1 MKSSK
6 RRRRAATLLSVL
18 MALSIAGCNSGGTNA
33 TDPADNSSK
42 IEDTAATETTVSTD
56 DSEAVSEDKKESQGV
71 TDVEESSTSNEVND
85 VVEDPL
91 KSDEKE
97 NDDIQDDNAEDV
109 ITEAANEKTEDSA
122 QSDNGNQE
130 ERDDGLT
137 PTMRNSINMLNHMT
151 SLTQRVNEEKGNQ
164 MFLESAYNSFD
175 NLYPNS
181 VDTKTQAQ
189 ITSLMDTIQGYRMI
203 SVKRERLE
211 YIYEQNRAQAL
222 RKAIPNPIG
231 LLSAVSSG
239 DPLKLAASVLY
250 MAIDSANSYQ
260 AATSQAD
267 LQFIKDGW
275 ELDDAESNELHNSTK
290 NALNYM
296 YNMVRDYDIVGDYAL
311 SKESV
316 EDFVTWS
323 SKPDSQLER
332 KISWFETNQKAYSE
346 FGPYWLE
353 LAKDY
358 YNYGDYEKCLDAV
371 NQYETKSTRIFRK
384 DIDYAKAL
392 PMAIVSAKETMND
405 EDYVKVASNYCAVIH
420 DNTKDE
426 DWTIRYFTAQIY
438 MDLYAIT
445 KDTKYLDEAY
455 KIARENV
462 VVLVDEQKSLNS
474 SYLADIVEV
483 NPGKDATKR
492 EKEEAKNYNKLIKE
506 ERKIALPP
514 VSEALYLNSDL
525 LFALAKERN
534 IDANE
539 QKRVEAILHENGE
552 NIFLTRALDDRFWF
566 NKETESLDENQLE
579 VSFEG
584 STFIIPASCITD
596 RSIIVA
602 TISGTNG
609 TTTLEDWKVENV
621 KRQKGSKDCSE
632 FSVTYK
638 SNTGDK
644 YKYKGGETVSIKV
657 VPVEEAPDEYMEFTY
672 NVVATKK
679 VVVKGVKFERVTK

>member
-6 RRRRAATLLSVL
+6 RRRRAATILSVL

-42 IEDTAATETTVSTD
+42 IEDTAAIETTVPTD
-56 DSEAVSEDKKESQGV
+56 DSEAVSEDEKESPGV
-71 TDVEESSTSNEVND
+71 TDAEESSTSNEVND
-85 VVEDPL
+85 VAEDSL

-97 NDDIQDDNAEDV
+97 NDDAQENNAEDV
-109 ITEAANEKTEDSA
+109 ITEAANEKTEESA

-203 SVKRERLE
+203 SVKRARLE

-332 KISWFETNQKAYSE
+332 KISWFESNQKTYSE

-358 YNYGDYEKCLDAV
+358 YNYEDYEKCFDAI
-371 NQYETKSTRIFRK
+371 NRYETKSTRIFRK
-384 DIDYAKAL
+384 DIDYANAL
-392 PMAIVSAKETMND
+392 PMAIVSAKEIMSSD
-405 EDYVKVASNYCAVIH
+405 DYVKVASNYCSVIH

-462 VVLVDEQKSLNS
+462 VVLVDEQKSLNH
-474 SYLADIVEV
+474 SYLTDIVEV
-483 NPGKDATKR
+483 KPGKDATKR
-492 EKEEAKNYNKLIKE
+492 EKEEAKNYNKLIRE

-525 LFALAKERN
+525 LFALAKERG

-584 STFIIPASCITD
+584 NTFIIPASCITD
-596 RSIIVA
+596 RSMIVA
-602 TISGTNG
+602 TISGTDG

-621 KRQKGSKDCSE
+621 KRPKGSKDCSE

-638 SNTGDK
+638 SNAGDK

-657 VPVEEAPDEYMEFTY
+657 VPVEESPDEYMEFTY

>member
-6 RRRRAATLLSVL
+6 RRRRATTIISIL
-18 MALSIAGCNSGGTNA
+18 MALSIAGCNNGGTNA
-33 TDPADNSSK
+33 TDPADNSSQVA
-42 IEDTAATETTVSTD
+42 DTAATEATVPTD
-56 DSEAVSEDKKESQGV
+56 ESEAIREDEKESQAV
-71 TDVEESSTSNEVND
+71 TDAGGSSTSNEVND
-85 VVEDPL
+85 VDEDSL
-91 KSDEKE
+91 KSDKKE
-97 NDDIQDDNAEDV
+97 NEDIQDNNTQDTV
-109 ITEAANEKTEDSA
+109 TETVNEKTEESA
-122 QSDNGNQE
+122 QADNGNQE

-164 MFLESAYNSFD
+164 MFLELAYNSFD

-203 SVKRERLE
+203 SVKRDRLE

-275 ELDDAESNELHNSTK
+275 ELDDEESNELHNSTK

-384 DIDYAKAL
+384 DIDYAMTL

-405 EDYVKVASNYCAVIH
+405 EDYAKVASNYCAVIH

-426 DWTIRYFTAQIY
+426 DWTIRYFTAEIY

-445 KDTKYLDEAY
+445 KDNKYLDAAY

-483 NPGKDATKR
+483 KPAKDATKR

-552 NIFLTRALDDRFWF
+552 NIFLTQALDDRFWF
-566 NKETESLDENQLE
+566 NKETESFDEDQIE

-584 STFIIPASCITD
+584 DTFIIPASCITD
-596 RSIIVA
+596 RSTIVA
-602 TISGTNG
+602 TISGTDG

-621 KRQKGSKDCSE
+621 KRPKSSKDCSE
-632 FSVTYK
+632 FSVIYK
-638 SNTGDK
+638 SNAGDK

-657 VPVEEAPDEYMEFTY
+657 IPVEESPDEYMEFTY

-679 VVVKGVKFERVTK
+679 VVINSVKFERVTK

>member
-6 RRRRAATLLSVL
+6 RRRRAATIISVL

-33 TDPADNSSK
+33 TDPVYNSSK
-42 IEDTAATETTVSTD
+42 TENTAATEATVPAD
-56 DSEAVSEDKKESQGV
+56 NSEVVSGDEKEFQGV
-71 TDVEESSTSNEVND
+71 NDAEESSTAI
-85 VVEDPL
+85 EDIDSAQDSL
-91 KSDEKE
+91 KSEKME
-97 NDDIQDDNAEDV
+97 NDDFKDNNSENV
-109 ITEAANEKTEDSA
+109 ITEATNEKTEESA
-122 QSDNGNQE
+122 QVNNGNLK

-164 MFLESAYNSFD
+164 LFLESAYNSFD

-203 SVKRERLE
+203 SVKRARLE

-275 ELDDAESNELHNSTK
+275 ELDDEESNELHNSTK

-311 SKESV
+311 SKEAV
-316 EDFVTWS
+316 EDFVAWS

-332 KISWFETNQKAYSE
+332 KISWFETNQKTYSE
-346 FGPYWLE
+346 FGSYWLE

-358 YNYGDYEKCLDAV
+358 YNYGDYEKCLDAI

-405 EDYVKVASNYCAVIH
+405 EDYVKVASKYCTVIH

-426 DWTIRYFTAQIY
+426 DWAIRYFTAEIY

-445 KDTKYLDEAY
+445 KDNKYLDAAY
-455 KIARENV
+455 KTARENV

-483 NPGKDATKR
+483 KPGKDATKR

-506 ERKIALPP
+506 ERKISLPP

-534 IDANE
+534 VDANE

-552 NIFLTRALDDRFWF
+552 NIFLTQALDDRFWF
-566 NKETESLDENQLE
+566 NKQTESLDKDQID
-579 VSFEG
+579 VSFDG
-584 STFIIPASCITD
+584 SAFIIPASCITD
-596 RSIIVA
+596 RSTIIA
-602 TISGTNG
+602 TISGAGG
-609 TTTLEDWKVENV
+609 TKTLDDWKVKSV
-621 KRQKGSKDCSE
+621 KRQKNSKDCSE

-638 SNTGDK
+638 SNTGGK

-657 VPVEEAPDEYMEFTY
+657 IPVEESPDEYMEFTY

>member
-6 RRRRAATLLSVL
+6 RRRRAATIISVL
-18 MALSIAGCNSGGTNA
+18 MALSIAGCNSGETNA
-33 TDPADNSSK
+33 TDPVYNSSK
-42 IEDTAATETTVSTD
+42 TENTAATEVTVPAD
-56 DSEAVSEDKKESQGV
+56 NSEVVSEDEKEFQGV
-71 TDVEESSTSNEVND
+71 NGAEESSTAI
-85 VVEDPL
+85 EDIDSAQDSL
-91 KSDEKE
+91 KSEKME
-97 NDDIQDDNAEDV
+97 NDDFKDNNSENV
-109 ITEAANEKTEDSA
+109 ITEATNEKTEESA
-122 QSDNGNQE
+122 QVNNGNLKE
-130 ERDDGLT
+130 LDDGLT

-164 MFLESAYNSFD
+164 LFLESAYNSFD

-203 SVKRERLE
+203 SVKRARLE

-260 AATSQAD
+260 SATSQAD

-275 ELDDAESNELHNSTK
+275 ELDDEESNELHNSTK

-311 SKESV
+311 SKEAV
-316 EDFVTWS
+316 EDFVAWS
-323 SKPDSQLER
+323 SKPNSQLER
-332 KISWFETNQKAYSE
+332 KISWFETNQKTYSE
-346 FGPYWLE
+346 FGSYWLE

-358 YNYGDYEKCLDAV
+358 YNYGDYEKCLDAI

-405 EDYVKVASNYCAVIH
+405 EDYVKVASKYCAVIH

-426 DWTIRYFTAQIY
+426 DWTIRYFTAEIY

-445 KDTKYLDEAY
+445 KDNKYLDAAY
-455 KIARENV
+455 KTARENV

-483 NPGKDATKR
+483 KPGKDATKR

-506 ERKIALPP
+506 ERKISLPP

-534 IDANE
+534 VDANE

-552 NIFLTRALDDRFWF
+552 NIFLTQALDDRFWF
-566 NKETESLDENQLE
+566 NKQTESLDKDQID
-579 VSFEG
+579 VSFDG
-584 STFIIPASCITD
+584 SAFIIPASCVTD
-596 RSIIVA
+596 RSTIVA
-602 TISGTNG
+602 TISGAGG
-609 TTTLEDWKVENV
+609 TKTLDDWKVKSV
-621 KRQKGSKDCSE
+621 KRQKNSKDCSE

-657 VPVEEAPDEYMEFTY
+657 IPVEESPDEYMEFTY

-679 VVVKGVKFERVTK
+679 VVINSVKFERVTK